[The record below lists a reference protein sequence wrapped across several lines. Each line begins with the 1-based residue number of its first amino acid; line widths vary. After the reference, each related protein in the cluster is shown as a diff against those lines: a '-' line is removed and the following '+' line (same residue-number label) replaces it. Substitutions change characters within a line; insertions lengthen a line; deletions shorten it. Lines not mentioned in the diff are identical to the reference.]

1 MLDKLKNSIKEQ
13 QDYNSINALFHE
25 FENSVDIKQKISS
38 KNFIHNA
45 IDTSVENLIDDHV
58 TSTINADSSLID
70 SKNVKDVMTSIEN
83 FMLNSNF
90 GTFEYTQKTG
100 RNILK
105 VKHSMGINAS
115 NFCKKFFE
123 RIFGIC
129 LKNYSFHVIYD
140 ECSVCVIFR

>member
-1 MLDKLKNSIKEQ
+1 MLDKLENSIKEQ
-13 QDYNSINALFHE
+13 QDYNSIKALFSE
-25 FENSVDIKQKISS
+25 FENPVDIKQKISS

-45 IDTSVENLIDDHV
+45 IDTSVENVIDDLV
-58 TSTINADSSLID
+58 TSTINDDSSLID
-70 SKNVKDVMTSIEN
+70 SKNIKDVMISIQN

-105 VKHSMGINAS
+105 VTHSMGINGS

-129 LKNYSFHVIYD
+129 LKNYSFHIIYG
-140 ECSVCVIFR
+140 EYSVCVIFR

>member
-1 MLDKLKNSIKEQ
+1 MLDKLENSIKEQ
-13 QDYNSINALFHE
+13 QDYNSTNALFRE
-25 FENSVDIKQKISS
+25 FENPVDIKQKISS

-45 IDTSVENLIDDHV
+45 IDTSVENIIDDLV
-58 TSTINADSSLID
+58 TSTINDNSSLID
-70 SKNVKDVMTSIEN
+70 SKNVKDVMISIQN

-100 RNILK
+100 RNIFK
-105 VKHSMGINAS
+105 VKHSMGINGS

-140 ECSVCVIFR
+140 EYTVCVIFR

>member
-1 MLDKLKNSIKEQ
+1 MLDKLENSIKEQ
-13 QDYNSINALFHE
+13 QDYDSTNALFRE
-25 FENSVDIKQKISS
+25 FENPVEIKQKIIS

-45 IDTSVENLIDDHV
+45 IDTSIENTIDALV
-58 TSTINADSSLID
+58 TSTINTDSSLID
-70 SKNVKDVMTSIEN
+70 SKNIKDTMKSIEN

-100 RNILK
+100 RNIIK
-105 VKHSMGINAS
+105 VKHSMGVNGS

-129 LKNYSFHVIYD
+129 LKDYSFHVIYD
-140 ECSVCVIFR
+140 EYTVCVIFR

>member
-1 MLDKLKNSIKEQ
+1 MLDTLENSIKEQ
-13 QDYNSINALFHE
+13 QDYNSINALFRE
-25 FENSVDIKQKISS
+25 FENSVDIKQKTSS

-45 IDTSVENLIDDHV
+45 IDNSVENVIDDLV
-58 TSTINADSSLID
+58 TSTINDNSSLID
-70 SKNVKDVMTSIEN
+70 SKNVKDTMIFIEN

-105 VKHSMGINAS
+105 VKHGMGINAS
-115 NFCKKFFE
+115 IFCKKLFE

-140 ECSVCVIFR
+140 EYSVCVIFR

>member
-25 FENSVDIKQKISS
+25 FENPVDIKQKVSS
-38 KNFIHNA
+38 KNFIHNV

>member
-1 MLDKLKNSIKEQ
+1 LLDKLENSIKER
-13 QDYNSINALFHE
+13 QDYDSINALFRE

-45 IDTSVENLIDDHV
+45 INSSVENVIDDLV
-58 TSTINADSSLID
+58 TSTINADSTLID
-70 SKNVKDVMTSIEN
+70 SKNVKDTMTSIEN
-83 FMLNSNF
+83 FILNSNF

-100 RNILK
+100 RNIIK
-105 VKHSMGINAS
+105 VKHSMGINGS

-129 LKNYSFHVIYD
+129 LNDYSFHIIYD
-140 ECSVCVIFR
+140 EYSVCVIFR

>member
-1 MLDKLKNSIKEQ
+1 MLDKLENSIKEQ
-13 QDYNSINALFHE
+13 QDYNSTNALFRE
-25 FENSVDIKQKISS
+25 FENSVDLKQKISS

-45 IDTSVENLIDDHV
+45 IDTSVENVIDDLV
-58 TSTINADSSLID
+58 TSTINTDSSLID
-70 SKNVKDVMTSIEN
+70 SKNVKDVMTFIQN
-83 FMLNSNF
+83 FMFNSDF

-105 VKHSMGINAS
+105 VKHRMGINGS